1 MPEEIF
7 CPLCAITG
15 KASQLKRANKEV
27 DTANDW
33 LFCPSCWVLSSED
46 EVSSRWLD
54 IYENDV
60 KVLEALQKLIKFSPK

>member
-1 MPEEIF
+1 MAHEIY

-15 KASQLKRANKEV
+15 KAAPLRRAAKEKPS
-27 DTANDW
+27 NDNW
-33 LFCPSCWVLSSED
+33 LFCPECWVLSSED
-46 EVSSRWLD
+46 EVSARWID